1 MMFGSF
7 RLFGAAI
14 AVVFGCSTLISYA
27 EESAEEDLP
36 TIAELQQ
43 AYVQANGGLSNIMG
57 VTSLVAIGEL
67 TNAGQEPVEFKLYIK
82 RPGLMRLQIR
92 RDGWDY
98 IKVYNGKEAHE
109 LKQDDDGALA
119 TREITGEQLEQLRGE
134 AKIDGPFFELRS
146 RPDLLKV
153 VGEAEVNGELTYE
166 ISVAEGADVLYQR
179 IWLHQEH
186 FYEMKLSR
194 QVVDES
200 GEVSEV
206 GIFLSDFERVGGIW
220 SARHLQFFK
229 NEDIVQEVVLDK
241 IRANVGLF
249 DSYFE
254 KPSLND

>member
-1 MMFGSF
+1 MFGSF
-7 RLFGAAI
+7 RLFGTAI
-14 AVVFGCSTLISYA
+14 ALVLVCSPLISYA

-43 AYVQANGGLSNIMG
+43 AYVQARGGLSNMMG
-57 VTSLVAIGEL
+57 VTSLVA
-67 TNAGQEPVEFKLYIK
+67 
-82 RPGLMRLQIR
+82 
-92 RDGWDY
+92 
-98 IKVYNGKEAHE
+98 
-109 LKQDDDGALA
+109 
-119 TREITGEQLEQLRGE
+119 TR
-134 AKIDGPFFELRS
+134 
-146 RPDLLKV
+146 
-153 VGEAEVNGELTYE
+153 EVNGELTYE
-166 ISVAEGADVLYQR
+166 ISVAEAEDVLYQR

-206 GIFLSDFERVGGIW
+206 GIFLSDSQRVGGIW

-229 NEDIVQEVVLDK
+229 NQDMVQEVVLDK

>member
-1 MMFGSF
+1 MLFGSF

-14 AVVFGCSTLISYA
+14 AVVFCCSNLISQA

-43 AYVQANGGLSNIMG
+43 AYAQANGGLSNIMG
-57 VTSLVAIGEL
+57 VTSIVAIGEL
-67 TNAGQEPVEFKLYIK
+67 TNADQEPVEFKLYIK

-92 RDGWDY
+92 QDGWDY
-98 IKVYNGKEAHE
+98 IKVFNGKEAHE
-109 LKQDDDGALA
+109 LRQADDGALEA
-119 TREITGEQLEQLRGE
+119 LPIAGEQLEQLRHE
-134 AKIDGPFFELRS
+134 AKIDGPFFEMRLQ
-146 RPDLLKV
+146 PQLMKV
-153 VGEAEVNGELTYE
+153 VGEAEVNGELAYE
-166 ISVAEGADVLYQR
+166 ILVDEAADIMYRR

-194 QVVDES
+194 QIVDES
-200 GEVSEV
+200 GVASEV

-220 SARHLQFFK
+220 SSKHLQFFK
-229 NEDIVQEVVLDK
+229 NEDILQEIVLDK